1 MARIPYR
8 TVEDLAPENKDL
20 LKRGIAL
27 HRALVNSPGGA
38 RAFQGLG
45 QYIRYGSKL
54 DPRLREI
61 AILQVGWLA
70 QSAYEWSHH
79 VKIGMDFGVTES
91 DIRAIMAG
99 DDAALEPRAQLVL
112 RAAREMVA
120 GPGTSQATHDALAA
134 EFDTEHLTDLILV
147 IGFYC
152 AVVRVL
158 ASLAIDVEPDYQPY
172 LDRFPL
178 KDK

>member
-1 MARIPYR
+1 MARVPYR
-8 TVEDLAPENKDL
+8 TVDDLAPENKDL

-27 HRALVNSPGGA
+27 HRGLVNSPGGA

-61 AILQVGWLA
+61 AILQVGWMA

-79 VKIGMDFGVTES
+79 VKIGMDFGVQES
-91 DIRAIMAG
+91 DIRAIVSG
-99 DDAALEPRAQLVL
+99 DHSGLEPRARLVL
-112 RAAREMVA
+112 RAAQEMVE

-134 EFDTEHLTDLILV
+134 EFNTEHLTDLVLV

-158 ASLAIDVEPDYQPY
+158 ASLAIDVEPEYQPY
-172 LDRFPL
+172 LDKFPL
-178 KDK
+178 KG